1 MASATSNAAS
11 IATLQLQVASL
22 TSNSHNYWLVWA
34 GSLALLM
41 QVGFTFL
48 EVGSVRVK
56 NTKNILL
63 KVCGVCI
70 DLV

>member
-1 MASATSNAAS
+1 MASAASNAAS

-41 QVGFTFL
+41 QVGFMCL
-48 EVGSVRVK
+48 EVGSVRIK
-56 NTKNILL
+56 NTKNILI
-63 KVCGVCI
+63 KVSEVCMHI
-70 DLV
+70 R